1 MASDEIYA
9 PILALAR
16 AGAVS
21 RALVAFADAGLD
33 EAINDPKALTLKG
46 RMLKDEARKA
56 NGDAQTRLYLR
67 STKAY
72 ADAAALAQDSYPL
85 INAATMSM
93 FAGQTGQMESQA
105 KQVMALLHSGAGA
118 GETPYWHEATKA
130 EALLLLKKRSEAEA
144 ALVDAVKHA
153 PEAWEDHATTLR
165 QFRAILRHRGQPD
178 NWLAAYAPPGSI
190 FFKGMMGISPDD
202 HKATDAINRGVGDSG
217 ARFAYGALAAGADIL
232 IAEAVMRNGGELH
245 LILPVIPSAFKAQS
259 VTPYGDHWSQ
269 RFDAL
274 FEQATSVEVVDNDDR
289 LSVAAIDLA
298 AAVAKGRAIE
308 NAARL
313 ESEAFMFEVA
323 DKTTTQ
329 IGNNVAH
336 RVTVRRTAA
345 NTGNVHMAERQ
356 MAWWIAS
363 DIAELSGDLQSTSHA
378 AVNIIRIAE
387 PEGIKQIIQR
397 LRQANVEA
405 TFAIHAAITD
415 DDILADRDAL
425 RLERLVQT
433 ATAGTIIASANAAM
447 LLKAIYPALWT
458 EPLGELPDASGAF
471 SVYAV
476 GQVG

>member
-190 FFKGMMGISPDD
+190 FFKGMIGISPDD

-232 IAEAVMRNGGELH
+232 IAEAVLRNGGELH

-259 VTPYGDHWSQ
+259 VTPYGDTGRSASTHYLNRRRRSKSWTMTTACRSQ
-269 RFDAL
+269 RSTLLLPLPKAAPSKM
-274 FEQATSVEVVDNDDR
+274 QPGWRAKR
-289 LSVAAIDLA
+289 LCSRLQT
-298 AAVAKGRAIE
+298 KRQR
-308 NAARL
+308 RL
-313 ESEAFMFEVA
+313 EI
-323 DKTTTQ
+323 D
-329 IGNNVAH
+329 VAH

-363 DIAELSGDLQSTSHA
+363 DIAELSGDLQ
-378 AVNIIRIAE
+378 IY
-387 PEGIKQIIQR
+387 
-397 LRQANVEA
+397 
-405 TFAIHAAITD
+405 
-415 DDILADRDAL
+415 
-425 RLERLVQT
+425 
-433 ATAGTIIASANAAM
+433 SAM
-447 LLKAIYPALWT
+447 KP
-458 EPLGELPDASGAF
+458 
-471 SVYAV
+471 
-476 GQVG
+476 